1 VQPAPPRVGDAP
13 AAPDTGPVSGNV
25 PSDSELS
32 VLAVRVGASLL
43 KRDMKVATAESC
55 TGGYLAKLITD
66 IAGSSQWFNCGFI
79 AYSNEAKQRQL
90 GVTAATLAQHG
101 AVSEQTAIEMA
112 VGALV
117 VGEARRAVSITGVAG
132 PDGGTASH
140 PVGLVW
146 FSRAQ
151 RLENGSVGA
160 IAVQRRFPGDR
171 DAVRRQ
177 AAACALGLL
186 LDP

>member
-1 VQPAPPRVGDAP
+1 MA
-13 AAPDTGPVSGNV
+13 TSV

-32 VLAVRVGASLL
+32 LLAVRAGKSLL
-43 KRDMKVATAESC
+43 TRGFRISTAESC
-55 TGGYLAKLITD
+55 TGGYVAKLITD
-66 IAGSSQWFNCGFI
+66 VPGSSQWFNCGFVT
-79 AYSNEAKQRQL
+79 YSNEAKQKQL
-90 GVTAATLAQHG
+90 GVTAASLAEHG
-101 AVSEQTAIEMA
+101 AVSEQVVIEMA
-112 VGALV
+112 VGALI
-117 VGEARRAVSITGVAG
+117 VGEAQRAVAISGVAG
-132 PDGGTASH
+132 PDGGTAKH

-146 FSRAQ
+146 FGRTQ

-160 IAVQRRFPGDR
+160 LAIQHRFAGDR

>member
-1 VQPAPPRVGDAP
+1 M
-13 AAPDTGPVSGNV
+13 
-25 PSDSELS
+25 
-32 VLAVRVGASLL
+32 LALRAGEALF
-43 KRDMKVATAESC
+43 KRGIRVATAESC
-55 TGGYLAKLITD
+55 TGGYVAKLITD
-66 IAGSSQWFNCGFI
+66 IPGSSRWFNCGFI

-101 AVSEQTAIEMA
+101 AVSEQTVIEMA

-117 VGEARRAVSITGVAG
+117 VGEAQRAVSVSGVAG
-132 PDGGTASH
+132 PDGGTESH

-146 FSRAQ
+146 FARTQ

-160 IAVQRRFPGDR
+160 IAVQRRFAGDR
-171 DAVRRQ
+171 DAVRRH
-177 AAACALGLL
+177 AVACALGLL